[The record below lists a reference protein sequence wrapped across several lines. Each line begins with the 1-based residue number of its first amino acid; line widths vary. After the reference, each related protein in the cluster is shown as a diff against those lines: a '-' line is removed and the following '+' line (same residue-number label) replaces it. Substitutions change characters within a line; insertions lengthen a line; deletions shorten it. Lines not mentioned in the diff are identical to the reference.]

1 MLASRV
7 RSPFLISLLI
17 VASAPTASTTPV
29 LAAPPVAATSAPT
42 PAAGRTWEDVASRVT
57 AIPKESALALLRMMK
72 PEGLK
77 RDETV
82 ENFEVRPWEGA
93 ANTWLALLSVADCAR
108 IEKAPAGGAAG
119 YVPFLWLALAF
130 LPPPPARP
138 ALLAR
143 PIGGFL
149 QVREYTVHRY
159 ALGKGPLRIGPGK
172 QGFVVSHE
180 FNIPFAGGGADVTV
194 EHLFLV
200 RHGGVVPVF
209 NVVGIYSAMYGG
221 EWHED
226 GTRDHPEEHVGLDWE
241 VSKKA
246 TDGFFN
252 LRVHESEAGPKARH
266 AVYTWQGDSYATQA
280 EDFFPNQ
287 ELALDEGQIVPPP
300 EPWQTAW
307 LATELKRLLAAGDPE
322 GVMGLDMAFQDQV
335 RHGKELLDKNARAQL
350 LSLAHQSALAVYKTD
365 ALQALRLLGYG
376 IGQWSETY
384 VEEKAL
390 AATPPMFETLLKV
403 EDAGAA
409 AALNDY
415 AFILATRTKGNAA
428 KSASL
433 LRSVLAL
440 DPKRTVAYLN
450 LADVLWD
457 QGKKDEAR
465 EQYRRYRDLASR
477 EGKDIPPRVPQRI
490 P

>member
-1 MLASRV
+1 MLAPRV
-7 RSPFLISLLI
+7 RSPFLIWLLI
-17 VASAPTASTTPV
+17 VASTLAASTTPV

-42 PAAGRTWEDVASRVT
+42 LAAARTWEDVASLVT

-77 RDETV
+77 KRETV

-93 ANTWLALLSVADCAR
+93 ANTWLALLSVNDCDR
-108 IEKAPAGGAAG
+108 IEEAPAGGGAG
-119 YVPFLWLALAF
+119 NVPFLWLALAF
-130 LPPPPARP
+130 LPPAPARS

-149 QVREYTVHRY
+149 QAREYAVHRY
-159 ALGKGPLRIGPGK
+159 VLGSGPMRIGPGK
-172 QGFVVSHE
+172 QGFVVSHS

-194 EHLFLV
+194 EHLFLL
-200 RHGGVVPVF
+200 RHGGMVQVF

-221 EWHED
+221 DWHED
-226 GTRDHPEEHVGLDWE
+226 GTREHPEEHVGLDWE
-241 VSKKA
+241 ISKKA

-280 EDFFPNQ
+280 KDFFPNQ
-287 ELALDEGQIVPPP
+287 QLALDEGQLVPPP

-307 LATELKRLLAAGDPE
+307 LATELKRSLAAGDAE
-322 GVMGLDMAFQDQV
+322 GVMGLDMAFQDQL
-335 RHGKELLDKNARAQL
+335 RHGQELLDKTVRAEV
-350 LSLAHQSALAVYKTD
+350 LSLAHRAALSVYKAD
-365 ALQALRLLGYG
+365 ALRALRLLAYG
-376 IGQWSETY
+376 ICQWSETY
-384 VEEKAL
+384 VDEKAL
-390 AATPPMFETLLKV
+390 AATPPMFEALLQV
-403 EDAGAA
+403 EDPGAV

-415 AFILATRTKGNAA
+415 AFILATTTKGNAA

-477 EGKDIPPRVPQRI
+477 EGKDIPPRVPQRV